1 MCHLRQVFGAGR
13 GHESV
18 RLIYF
23 DWLDRMRRRR
33 YQVVAAQC
41 LALFQRHLS
50 APEISTDY
58 QRPFTFTI
66 RKDEVFY
73 RLLR

>member
-1 MCHLRQVFGAGR
+1 MCHLRQVLGAGR
-13 GHESV
+13 GQECV

-33 YQVVAAQC
+33 YQVVAAQR

-50 APEISTDY
+50 APDISTAY
-58 QRPFTFTI
+58 QRPLNLAI
-66 RKDEVFY
+66 RKAGVFC